1 MRFWY
6 VTEQKLNSY
15 PDLLGKAVLGTS
27 QGAMKVHFNKVFGN

>member
-6 VTEQKLNSY
+6 VTEEKLNNY
-15 PDLLGKAVLGTS
+15 PDLLGKAVLGAS